1 MKDNWKKIVF
11 RRRLFS
17 QSSAIHLLSLM

>member
-1 MKDNWKKIVF
+1 MKDNWKEIVF

-17 QSSAIHLLSLM
+17 